1 MSDTLTEYTWV
12 FVLAI
17 IFSFAGA
24 FGIGANDVANA
35 FATSVGAKSITVKQ
49 AAVAA
54 TIFEF
59 SGAFFMG
66 SHVAKTIRKGICDL
80 DLFQQNENDAEILM
94 FGMMCVTFST
104 AVWLLAATYYSL
116 PVSTTH
122 TCVGSV
128 MGVAIAAKG
137 WDAVNW
143 NVVGKIVLS
152 WFASPILSGLFAI
165 GIYMIIKH
173 GIMYANDPQAR
184 TLLFYPILV
193 AFCVIIVTF
202 YTIYKGTPQLGL
214 KKTPLGTACGVAF
227 GVGAFG
233 FLVTQFLVVPK
244 LRSMMDKTTAVSW
257 DECIKGRT
265 DVELQKRKED
275 PRLNEIGGT
284 EFRDGADIKIRDG
297 DNEFEEKLERRT
309 SQEDTSQA
317 TGSAYEK
324 FNKMTDKV
332 VVDIDKR
339 FHDTA
344 SDQVLEML
352 ANAEKHDA
360 RAELALSYLQV
371 FSACFDAFAHGAND
385 VANSIGPMA
394 AVYAIWESGEVE
406 KKNEMPLWILGLGGV
421 GIVVGLLLY
430 GYKIM
435 QAIGFELTKLSPSRG
450 FSIELGA
457 ALVVLTGSRLEIP
470 LSTTHCQVG
479 ATVGVGL
486 TEGFGN
492 VNWSLFGKVVAGW
505 IFTLVFASLLTAAVF
520 SYAVYSPH
528 NL

>member
-17 IFSFAGA
+17 IFSFLGA

-49 AAVAA
+49 AAIAA

-80 DLFQQNENDAEILM
+80 DLFQETQNDAEILM

-104 AVWLLAATYYSL
+104 AVWLLVATYYSL

-143 NVVGKIVLS
+143 DVVGKIILS
-152 WFASPILSGLFAI
+152 WFASPILSGIFAV
-165 GIYMIIKH
+165 GIYMTIKH
-173 GIMYANDPQAR
+173 GIMYAEDPQAR
-184 TLLFYPILV
+184 TLIFYPILV

-214 KKTPLGTACGVAF
+214 KTTPLGTACGVSF
-227 GVGAFG
+227 GIGAFA
-233 FLVTQFLVVPK
+233 FFVTWGLAVPK
-244 LRSMMDKTTAVSW
+244 LREMMNDCSAVKW
-257 DECIKGRT
+257 DERELRPKSNDI
-265 DVELQKRKED
+265 ELQKQANED
-275 PRLNEIGGT
+275 G
-284 EFRDGADIKIRDG
+284 
-297 DNEFEEKLERRT
+297 EFEEPMVANNDADKG
-309 SQEDTSQA
+309 SQEA
-317 TGSAYEK
+317 TTISAYK
-324 FNKMTDKV
+324 SLNNLADKV
-332 VVDIDKR
+332 VVDIEKR
-339 FHDTA
+339 FQDTV
-344 SDQVLEML
+344 SDQVIDML
-352 ANAEKHDA
+352 ANAERHDA
-360 RAELALSYLQV
+360 KAELALSYLQV

-421 GIVVGLLLY
+421 GIVAGLLLY

-486 TEGFGN
+486 TEGLGN
-492 VNWSLFGKVVAGW
+492 VNWYLFAKVVAGW
-505 IFTLVFASLLTAAVF
+505 IFTLVVASLLTATVF
-520 SYAVYSPH
+520 SYAVYSPKVM
-528 NL
+528 